1 MQRGYALFSDI
12 YVSAFN
18 NKKGKIKMQIAIIIF
33 AICMIL
39 FIVDIFLPSTVAMLG
54 CVMMACY
61 GVCTVQQSMAG
72 FTNDIVL
79 ILLGTEIFGA
89 AFFECGLGSAVA
101 KQIIRLSKGR
111 ERRVI
116 IIAGCVAAVMSAF
129 LNNQVVCSMMM
140 VICISIAKTTNKIH
154 SLNIILPII
163 ICAILGGQCT
173 LIGAPATLIASSI
186 ASDTAGESITMFELL
201 PIGLAIFI
209 VVMIMMC
216 FFSYNHGIEIWGERS
231 EVTDGINEETTAQT
245 IDKRKAAVTIVSA
258 VVMMIL
264 FVSEIVSVGVASV
277 IGALICLL
285 GRAVDEKKALR
296 NTDWNLIIWLGCSIG
311 LAGALNE
318 CGAVQEISEYLC
330 RILPENM
337 PAIALLSIFVALTIL
352 ISNVLANT
360 TTVIMILPFAINIA
374 DTYSLSPTPFIVAVT
389 MAAGLSIMTPLS
401 CGFIGMTMRAGYRF
415 KDYIRYGWRIQLASM
430 LMIIGLT
437 PVIYPF

>member
-1 MQRGYALFSDI
+1 
-12 YVSAFN
+12 
-18 NKKGKIKMQIAIIIF
+18 MQIAIIIF
-33 AICMIL
+33 VICIIL
-39 FIVDIFLPSTVAMLG
+39 FIVDIFSPSTVAMLG
-54 CVMMACY
+54 CVMMVCF
-61 GVCTVQQSMAG
+61 GVCTVRQSMAG

-79 ILLGTEIFGA
+79 ILFGTEIFGT
-89 AFFECGLGSAVA
+89 AFFECGLGAAVA
-101 KQIIRLSKGR
+101 KRIISLSKGR

-173 LIGAPATLIASSI
+173 LIGAPATLIASSL
-186 ASDTAGESITMFELL
+186 AAETAGESITMFELL

-216 FFSYNHGIEIWGERS
+216 FFSYNHGVEIWGERR
-231 EVTDGINEETTAQT
+231 EVTDGITEETTDQT
-245 IDKRKAAVTIVSA
+245 IDKRKAAVTVVSA

-264 FVSEIVSVGVASV
+264 FVSEIVSVGIASV
-277 IGALICLL
+277 IGAIICLL

-337 PAIALLSIFVALTIL
+337 PAIALLSIFVALTVL

-360 TTVIMILPFAINIA
+360 TTVIMILPFAIKIA

-415 KDYIRYGWRIQLASM
+415 KDYIRYGWRIQLTSM